1 MSVGARLLLII
12 CAFAA
17 GAAPADDL
25 GYFLGRRVAR
35 VEVVIEGIK
44 DGYLGPI
51 RDYIEVA
58 PGQLYSPIL
67 IHDSL
72 VKLYESGLISGA
84 RVEAEPVAQDGVLL
98 RFVVKPQARVE
109 NVLFEGRTI
118 FPPEDLMSRLSQ
130 LEPGQKLSPA
140 AVVRGVG
147 ELHAFYA
154 ARGYYQASI
163 ESQVRLDSTGT
174 RATIIYRIDPG
185 QQARVSKYAINSKGD
200 HIDLSKVKHVIVEG
214 KPFAQS
220 DLQEEVERIKRAYLE
235 RDYLTARVSGFAE
248 HDPETNGVRVRIEV
262 ESGPKILVEI
272 RGFKLSEKKKREILP
287 FYMTGGID
295 DFSLEEGRR
304 RLLDYIQRQGYFF
317 AEVRK
322 PAGAD
327 SARLIYEVEPGQ
339 RYKLSRIDIR
349 GLSAL
354 PADQVKAKL
363 KSREA
368 SPIPFLGLDR
378 GLTSNELLE
387 QDSSL
392 IERLLRD
399 LGYRRARVGVLR
411 GVSPD
416 GRDLIITFDVKQGPL
431 TRVEEVALRG
441 NSVLARDELTS
452 NLSVKPMSPLA
463 ADQVSKDI
471 DSILS
476 TYSGLGYAAAEV
488 VPETFDLMDD
498 RVRLVYSIS
507 EGRRM
512 KIARVITRGANR
524 TREDR
529 LKSDFYL
536 FKEGE
541 WLNRERFEE
550 TERAL
555 YDTNAF
561 NSVVIRSE
569 PALQLQNGVELRN
582 ITVDLI
588 EAKPYELVYGF
599 GYQSRRGPELPGL
612 GFLNG
617 ARGFVQLT
625 NSNILGRLYAGS
637 VQFRA
642 SEDEL
647 LGQVSFQNPRPF
659 GAKLPTIISLFARRQ
674 AEQSFRSDR
683 YTALIQG
690 ERRLSQNSIFYLSYN
705 FERVRLFDL
714 QISEEELERSRR
726 QIRLGRI
733 VPSFARDTRDNA
745 FDPTRGSFTSGS
757 ISFAAKFLGGNEQFV
772 KLLVEH
778 SRYYA
783 VRRLGGSV
791 YSISAR
797 VGLAGRD
804 LPISER
810 FFAGGSGDLRGFGFE
825 RAGPRDPK
833 TGSPLGGNALI
844 VINNELRF
852 PIWKIFGGAIFSDTG
867 NVFRRIGDFSLGG
880 LTESVGFGLRLK
892 TPIGPLRLDFGFL
905 VLNRPAGEPR
915 SRFHASFGQIF

>member
-1 MSVGARLLLII
+1 MAARLLFIA

-17 GAAPADDL
+17 STALADDL
-25 GYFLGRRVAR
+25 GYFLGRRVAQ
-35 VEVVIEGIK
+35 VQLVIEGIK
-44 DGYLGPI
+44 DGDLGPI
-51 RDYIEVA
+51 RDYIDVA

-72 VKLYESGLISGA
+72 VRLYKSGLISGA
-84 RVEAEPVAQDGVLL
+84 RVEAELVAQGGVLL
-98 RFVVKPQARVE
+98 RFIVKPQARVE

-118 FPPEDLMSRLSQ
+118 FPREDLMSQLNQ
-130 LEPGQKLSPA
+130 LEVGQKLSPA
-140 AVVRGVG
+140 AIVRGVG
-147 ELHAFYA
+147 QLHAFYA

-163 ESQVRLDSTGT
+163 ESQVKLDSTGT

-185 QQARVSKYAINSKGD
+185 QQARVSKYAIAFKGD
-200 HIDLSKVKHVIVEG
+200 RLDLSKVKHVIVEG
-214 KPFAQS
+214 KPFARS

-235 RDYLTARVSGFAE
+235 RDYLAAQVSAFVE
-248 HDPETNGVRVRIEV
+248 HDPESNGVQVKLEI
-262 ESGPKILVEI
+262 ESGPKINVEI
-272 RGFKLSEKKKREILP
+272 RGFKLSHRKKREILP
-287 FYMTGGID
+287 FYLTGGID

-317 AEVRK
+317 AEVKK
-322 PAGAD
+322 PGGAD
-327 SARLIYEVEPGQ
+327 SGRLVYEVEPGQ
-339 RYKLSRIDIR
+339 RYKLARIDIQ

-363 KSREA
+363 KSKEA

-387 QDSSL
+387 QDSGL
-392 IERLLRD
+392 IEHLLRD
-399 LGYRRARVGVLR
+399 LGYRRARVDVLR
-411 GVSPD
+411 GVSID

-441 NSVLARDELTS
+441 NNVLARDELAS
-452 NLSVKPMSPLA
+452 RLYMRPMSPLA
-463 ADQVSKDI
+463 TDLVGKDAER
-471 DSILS
+471 ILS
-476 TYSGLGYAAAEV
+476 AYSELGYAAAEV
-488 VPETFDLMDD
+488 IPETFDLMDG

-536 FKEGE
+536 FKEGD

-561 NSVVIRSE
+561 ASVVIRSE
-569 PALQLQNGVELRN
+569 PAPQLQNGVELRN
-582 ITVDLI
+582 VTVDII

-599 GYQSRRGPELPGL
+599 GYQSRRGPDLPGL
-612 GFLNG
+612 KFLNG

-637 VQFRA
+637 VQFRV
-642 SEDEL
+642 SQDEL
-647 LGQVSFQNPRPF
+647 LGQISFQNPRPF
-659 GAKLPTIISLFARRQ
+659 GANLPTIISLFARRL

-683 YTALIQG
+683 YTVLVQG
-690 ERRLSQNSIFYLSYN
+690 ERRLSESSIFYLSYN
-705 FERVRLFDL
+705 FEQVRLFDL
-714 QISEEELERSRR
+714 RVSEEEIERSRR

-757 ISFAAKFLGGNEQFV
+757 ISFAARFLGGNEQFV

-783 VRRLGGSV
+783 LPRLSGSV

-797 VGLAGRD
+797 IGLAGRD

-810 FFAGGSGDLRGFGFE
+810 FFGGGAGDLRGFGFE

-833 TGSPLGGNALI
+833 TGSPLGGNALM

-852 PIWKIFGGAIFSDTG
+852 PIWKIFSGAIFSDTG
-867 NVFRRIGDFSLGG
+867 NVFRRIGDLSFGRLSESLG
-880 LTESVGFGLRLK
+880 FGIRLK
-892 TPIGPLRLDFGFL
+892 TPIGPLRFDLGFL
-905 VLNRPAGEPR
+905 VLNRPVGEPR
-915 SRFHASFGQIF
+915 SRFHISFGQTF